1 MAKIGPGVEA
11 RKRRLAAPTTAGSA
25 AQNERTNERVGG
37 GGLGDGYSAFSSK
50 RLTIRRSGQELKMM
64 SACVGN
70 SGQSGSRI
78 LLQVQLFTSW
88 IEKML

>member
-1 MAKIGPGVEA
+1 MAKIGPGAEA

-25 AQNERTNERVGG
+25 AQNGRTYERVGG
-37 GGLGDGYSAFSSK
+37 GGGYSAFSSK
-50 RLTIRRSGQELKMM
+50 RLTIRRSGQELEMM
-64 SACVGN
+64 SACLGN